1 MARKNSDVGRVILEG
16 ALTIRTAEATYA
28 KLLEAASL
36 PAVEIDCSGATE
48 VDVSLIQLIVAA
60 RASARQGGRGLT
72 LAQPAD
78 GALREALQR
87 GGFLAAGADP
97 ATADQAFWL

>member
-1 MARKNSDVGRVILEG
+1 MARKKSDVGRVVLEG
-16 ALTIRTAEATYA
+16 ALTMRAAEATYA
-28 KLLEAASL
+28 KLLEAANQ

-48 VDVSLIQLIVAA
+48 VDVSLIQLILAA
-60 RASARQGGRGLT
+60 RASARQTGRSLT

-78 GALREALQR
+78 GKLREALQR
-87 GGFLAAGADP
+87 GGFLAAAADQ